1 MAQKNTV
8 NSGENTNNI
17 TSQNVKI
24 RLKDG
29 TELNVILNGNTYES
43 AEPIADAVLSP
54 DNVSKV
60 EIGGEAYEN
69 MILICKYE
77 YEGGTR
83 FALREMTDAEAENKN
98 LRRLTERRGINDHCI
113 GNHGTIKK
121 GDIAQY
127 EFYRKQRTCEN
138 VGKSGKGRDV
148 HPRTDPEPL

>member
-1 MAQKNTV
+1 MAKKNTV
-8 NSGENTNNI
+8 NSGENTNSI
-17 TSQNVKI
+17 TSQSVKI

-43 AEPIADAVLSP
+43 AELIADAVLSP

-98 LRRLTERRGINDHCI
+98 LRAQLNDALQSVAELTII
-113 GNHGTIKK
+113 VSAIM
-121 GDIAQY
+121 AQ
-127 EFYRKQRTCEN
+127 
-138 VGKSGKGRDV
+138 
-148 HPRTDPEPL
+148 